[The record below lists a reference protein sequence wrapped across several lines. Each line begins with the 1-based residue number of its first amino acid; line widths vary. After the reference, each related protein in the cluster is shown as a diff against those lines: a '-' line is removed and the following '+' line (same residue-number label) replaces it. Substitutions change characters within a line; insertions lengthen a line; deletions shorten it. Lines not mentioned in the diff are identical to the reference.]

1 MSISTLVTRASRP
14 APVIRSDATV
24 AIVASSHLATDILIG
39 AFGATL
45 PHLQERFGLSGPQ
58 VALLAAV
65 LAATSSFGQPV
76 AGRLVD
82 RVGPR
87 DLAAGGAIITSTLL
101 GLAASAPT
109 FIVLVAVIAA
119 GGLGAALYHP
129 AAASIARDAAPGNP
143 GLALGLYGAGGTI
156 GLAVGPLLAIVLLDR
171 LGPGHLSWL
180 MLPGI
185 VMAIVLRHQVTAV
198 DREVQRRRSSLP
210 RSPSLIPRELWPLIA
225 SATLAYLAS
234 TAFTTAVPLWLAA
247 EGNGQQIGW
256 ALAAYALAAAGG
268 GLLAAALASRIA
280 PGRLLPLTTA
290 AAIAPL
296 IGVVTWAPGT
306 PRWFAAIALA
316 GALTHA
322 GTPVLLAV
330 AQARVPDA
338 VGSASG
344 LLVGLPVGLAAVLF
358 IPLAAAVAPWG
369 QLAPVA
375 VAGLGLLPAAFIS
388 RRTLHRSEVPSPATV
403 LAAAS
408 CSCGGIPRAAIAAC
422 PPAAP
427 SEVGDRRNEAARC
440 LLNHMV
446 EPHSP
451 APLRNGYPS
460 GHSAS
465 RQETS
470 MRFPSHTPDNAVGKA
485 ADLLDASSAAAR
497 PSARIDRPVHHQ
509 AR

>member
-1 MSISTLVTRASRP
+1 MSISILAKRASRP
-14 APVIRSDATV
+14 AAASRSDTTI

-58 VALLAAV
+58 VAALAAV

-87 DLAAGGAIITSTLL
+87 DLAAGGAVVASTLL
-101 GLAASAPT
+101 ALAASTPT
-109 FIVLVAVIAA
+109 FVVLVAVIAA
-119 GGLGAALYHP
+119 GGLGAAVYHP

-143 GLALGLYGAGGTI
+143 GLALSLYGAGGTI

-171 LGPGHLSWL
+171 LGPGHLAWL

-185 VMAIVLRHQVTAV
+185 AMAIVLRHRVTGLDQAV
-198 DREVQRRRSSLP
+198 RTRRPSRP
-210 RSPSLIPRELWPLIA
+210 RSPGLVPRELWPLIA
-225 SATLAYLAS
+225 SATLVYLAS
-234 TAFTTAVPLWLAA
+234 TAFTTAVPLWLDA

-256 ALAAYALAAAGG
+256 TLGAYALAAAGG
-268 GLLAAALASRIA
+268 GLLAAALASRMA

-296 IGVVTWAPGT
+296 VAVVTWAPGT
-306 PRWFAAIALA
+306 PGWFAAVALA

-330 AQARVPDA
+330 AQARVPGA

-344 LLVGLPVGLAAVLF
+344 LLVGLPVGLAAMMF

-369 QLAPVA
+369 QLAPVT
-375 VAGLGLLPAAFIS
+375 VAGLGLLPAAIIS
-388 RRTLHRSEVPSPATV
+388 RRTLRRTAAPSAATV

-408 CSCGGIPRAAIAAC
+408 CGCGGIPRAAIAA
-422 PPAAP
+422 
-427 SEVGDRRNEAARC
+427 
-440 LLNHMV
+440 
-446 EPHSP
+446 
-451 APLRNGYPS
+451 
-460 GHSAS
+460 
-465 RQETS
+465 
-470 MRFPSHTPDNAVGKA
+470 
-485 ADLLDASSAAAR
+485 
-497 PSARIDRPVHHQ
+497 
-509 AR
+509 

>member
-1 MSISTLVTRASRP
+1 MSISTLVKRASP
-14 APVIRSDATV
+14 ASASRSDTTI

-45 PHLQERFGLSGPQ
+45 PHLRERFGLSGTEIA
-58 VALLAAV
+58 VLAAV

-87 DLAAGGAIITSTLL
+87 DLAAGGAVIASTLL
-101 GLAASAPT
+101 ALAASAPT
-109 FIVLVAVIAA
+109 FIVLVAVIAF
-119 GGLGAALYHP
+119 GGLGAAVYHP

-143 GLALGLYGAGGTI
+143 GLALGLYGAGGTM

-171 LGPGHLSWL
+171 LGPGHLAWL

-185 VMAIVLRHQVTAV
+185 VMAIVLRQVTAV
-198 DREVQRRRSSLP
+198 DQDVRTRRSSRH
-210 RSPSLIPRELWPLIA
+210 RSPGLVPRELWPLIA
-225 SATLAYLAS
+225 SATLVYLAS

-306 PRWFAAIALA
+306 PGWIAAVALA

-322 GTPVLLAV
+322 STPVLLAV
-330 AQARVPDA
+330 AQARVPGA

-344 LLVGLPVGLAAVLF
+344 LLVGLPVGLAALLF

-369 QLAPVA
+369 QLAPVT

-388 RRTLHRSEVPSPATV
+388 RRTLRRSVVPSSVTV

-408 CSCGGIPRAAIAAC
+408 CTCGGIPRAAIAA
-422 PPAAP
+422 
-427 SEVGDRRNEAARC
+427 
-440 LLNHMV
+440 
-446 EPHSP
+446 
-451 APLRNGYPS
+451 
-460 GHSAS
+460 
-465 RQETS
+465 
-470 MRFPSHTPDNAVGKA
+470 
-485 ADLLDASSAAAR
+485 
-497 PSARIDRPVHHQ
+497 
-509 AR
+509 

>member
-1 MSISTLVTRASRP
+1 MSLSTLVKRAPRP
-14 APVIRSDATV
+14 ASAIRSNTTI

-45 PHLQERFGLSGPQ
+45 PHLQARFELSGPQ
-58 VALLAAV
+58 VAVLAAV

-87 DLAAGGAIITSTLL
+87 DLAAGGAVIASTLL
-101 GLAASAPT
+101 ALAASAPT
-109 FIVLVAVIAA
+109 FMVLVALIAA
-119 GGLGAALYHP
+119 GGLGAAAYHP
-129 AAASIARDAAPGNP
+129 AAATIARDAAPGNP

-171 LGPGHLSWL
+171 LGPGHLAWL

-185 VMAIVLRHQVTAV
+185 VMAIVLRHQNTADQDV
-198 DREVQRRRSSLP
+198 RTTKSARP
-210 RSPSLIPRELWPLIA
+210 PSQGLVPRELRPLIA
-225 SATLAYLAS
+225 SATLIYLAS

-280 PGRLLPLTTA
+280 PGRLLPLATA

-306 PRWFAAIALA
+306 PPWFAAIALA

-322 GTPVLLAV
+322 SAPVLLAV
-330 AQARVPDA
+330 AQARVPGA

-358 IPLAAAVAPWG
+358 IPLSAAVAPWG
-369 QLAPVA
+369 QLAPVT
-375 VAGLGLLPAAFIS
+375 VAGLGLLPAAIIS
-388 RRTLHRSEVPSPATV
+388 RRALRRSVVPSTVTV

-408 CSCGGIPRAAIAAC
+408 CSCGGIPRAAIAA
-422 PPAAP
+422 
-427 SEVGDRRNEAARC
+427 
-440 LLNHMV
+440 
-446 EPHSP
+446 
-451 APLRNGYPS
+451 
-460 GHSAS
+460 
-465 RQETS
+465 
-470 MRFPSHTPDNAVGKA
+470 
-485 ADLLDASSAAAR
+485 
-497 PSARIDRPVHHQ
+497 
-509 AR
+509 